1 RLACLALLC
10 AQLARKAQ
18 GLPRKRAN
26 GSHRRASVTRTVHRL
41 TPPSNVRQTSSHNLQ
56 TQGHD
61 PVTTTTTTT
70 TTARKL
76 QQSEQHQRQHQHQRS
91 PPVTSYTGHATT
103 AGGCDDHAAMQPARP
118 LLILLHIV
126 TYRTDT
132 QYTVKRPVPHTAP
145 SASHLTALHRTYNTS
160 YTRAIPYETETRKNN
175 LLNTPFPSQLGICR
189 ESIPLPMLPLP
200 HPRQSLREIDSEQ
213 TYAYRDLRPDVDRK

>member
-1 RLACLALLC
+1 
-10 AQLARKAQ
+10 
-18 GLPRKRAN
+18 
-26 GSHRRASVTRTVHRL
+26 
-41 TPPSNVRQTSSHNLQ
+41 
-56 TQGHD
+56 
-61 PVTTTTTTT
+61 
-70 TTARKL
+70 
-76 QQSEQHQRQHQHQRS
+76 
-91 PPVTSYTGHATT
+91 
-103 AGGCDDHAAMQPARP
+103 MQPARP

-213 TYAYRDLRPDVDRK
+213 THPTQRDGVNFVEVSGGINGLFSESSYITFQNSLRRCHATPSQAPYYAALCHARNTSIHPYLQQ

>member
-1 RLACLALLC
+1 
-10 AQLARKAQ
+10 
-18 GLPRKRAN
+18 
-26 GSHRRASVTRTVHRL
+26 
-41 TPPSNVRQTSSHNLQ
+41 
-56 TQGHD
+56 
-61 PVTTTTTTT
+61 
-70 TTARKL
+70 
-76 QQSEQHQRQHQHQRS
+76 
-91 PPVTSYTGHATT
+91 
-103 AGGCDDHAAMQPARP
+103 MQPARP

-189 ESIPLPMLPLP
+189 ESLPCPAYRYLFGSHEYLAIVVPRIPSASARLQPYAEPQNATAIPLPMLPLP

-213 TYAYRDLRPDVDRK
+213 TNTLFLVASHPTQRDGVNFVEVSGGINAFGDAMPRHPKPHTMPRSATRATRVSILTFSSNTILRREKEDRIL

>member
-1 RLACLALLC
+1 
-10 AQLARKAQ
+10 
-18 GLPRKRAN
+18 
-26 GSHRRASVTRTVHRL
+26 
-41 TPPSNVRQTSSHNLQ
+41 
-56 TQGHD
+56 
-61 PVTTTTTTT
+61 
-70 TTARKL
+70 
-76 QQSEQHQRQHQHQRS
+76 
-91 PPVTSYTGHATT
+91 
-103 AGGCDDHAAMQPARP
+103 MQPARP

-145 SASHLTALHRTYNTS
+145 SAPHLTAPHRTYNTS

-189 ESIPLPMLPLP
+189 ESYRYLFRSHEYLAIVVPRIPSASARLQPYAEPQNATAIPLPMLPPP

-213 TYAYRDLRPDVDRK
+213 TNTLFLVASHPTQRDGVNFVEVSGGINGLFSESSYITFQNSLRRCHATPSQAPYYAALCHARNTSIHPYLQQ